1 MKFVDEVQMLDTAS
15 RTAVEL
21 GQVIRHNIPTECR
34 IALLDALL
42 VHMGTKLHSSE
53 LRLFRT
59 FEAGLVRGI
68 GDDLIKR
75 TLELDRDSSSG
86 NEINNI

>member
-1 MKFVDEVQMLDTAS
+1 MKFVDEVHMLDAAS
-15 RTAVEL
+15 KTAVEL
-21 GQVIRHNIPTECR
+21 GQVIRLNIPTECR

-42 VHMGTKLHSSE
+42 VHMGTKLHNSD

-68 GDDLIKR
+68 GEDLIKR
-75 TLELDRDSSSG
+75 TLDVDQNSG
-86 NEINNI
+86 SGHGVDNA